1 MKNSILIVGSNPSQS
16 SPDNSAFNKSTK
28 SYKTIMSWFS
38 DLNNIELNFANLVDE
53 KTDNNKQL
61 SKSKIRQNI
70 DSIIQKTNGYNTIIA
85 CGKVA
90 SMGLRMAEVD
100 HFEMPHPSGLN
111 RFWNSKEQSD
121 LKIKEML
128 KYIYESQR

>member
-90 SMGLRMAEVD
+90 SMGLHMAEVD